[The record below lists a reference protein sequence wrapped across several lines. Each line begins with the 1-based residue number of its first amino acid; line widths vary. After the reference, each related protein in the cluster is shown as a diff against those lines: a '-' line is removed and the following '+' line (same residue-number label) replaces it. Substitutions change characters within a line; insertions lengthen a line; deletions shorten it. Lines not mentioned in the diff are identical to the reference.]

1 MLAVEGPP
9 SPFKSSSVSFA
20 ITRQTILQE
29 GVFFKKNKGIAVQQ
43 LQKSLGA
50 MLPNA
55 ISLRHWESPGVEL
68 PLICNDGGYD
78 G

>member
-1 MLAVEGPP
+1 MSL
-9 SPFKSSSVSFA
+9 
-20 ITRQTILQE
+20 QILQRVLCHHVPNYFTGR
-29 GVFFKKNKGIAVQQ
+29 GVFFKKNKGIGVQQ

-50 MLPNA
+50 VLPNA
-55 ISLRHWESPGVEL
+55 LSLWHWESPGMEL

>member
-1 MLAVEGPP
+1 M
-9 SPFKSSSVSFA
+9 SFA
-20 ITRQTILQE
+20 ITCQTISQGGLWFL
-29 GVFFKKNKGIAVQQ
+29 FFGFFFIKKNKRIAVQQ

-55 ISLRHWESPGVEL
+55 LSLQHWESPGMEL